1 MIAETIKAILAQAKA
16 EIKEIDDALRQKAI
30 QREKERA
37 KTNKE
42 SLQDIEDESLTKEDR
57 RKKAKELYLQMISDR
72 MDLCHEIDDAAEE
85 AQPRIDAIKEKFNK
99 ELHKAMREH
108 SEKIRKWATEGDLAE
123 TIASAWNVKKLGKAH
138 LNAVQSIASL
148 RAPELR
154 IDNTGESAYT
164 PSSASD
170 FMPMLIS
177 LTPKGVEH
185 VLDSKKKAK
194 KGEII
199 INLNTLRHAAADKF
213 VEDKQG
219 MAKELGVSGTVLI
232 GYKMHAYI

>member
-1 MIAETIKAILAQAKA
+1 M
-16 EIKEIDDALRQKAI
+16 
-30 QREKERA
+30 ER
-37 KTNKE
+37 
-42 SLQDIEDESLTKEDR
+42 
-57 RKKAKELYLQMISDR
+57 
-72 MDLCHEIDDAAEE
+72 
-85 AQPRIDAIKEKFNK
+85 
-99 ELHKAMREH
+99 
-108 SEKIRKWATEGDLAE
+108 
-123 TIASAWNVKKLGKAH
+123 
-138 LNAVQSIASL
+138 IASL

-154 IDNTGESAYT
+154 IDNTCESAYK

-170 FMPMLIS
+170 FMPTLIS
-177 LTPKGVEH
+177 LTPKGAET